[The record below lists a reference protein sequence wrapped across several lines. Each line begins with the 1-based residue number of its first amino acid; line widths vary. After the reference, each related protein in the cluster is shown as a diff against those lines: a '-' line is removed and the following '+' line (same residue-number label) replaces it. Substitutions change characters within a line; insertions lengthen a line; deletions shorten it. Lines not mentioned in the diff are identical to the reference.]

1 MIGRFPVVS
10 YHASL
15 FFLREGQEI
24 FFLIIEHKQVA
35 KLNGSTLQKRMNLL
49 NAEVK
54 LFYHGLVKSLYAQG
68 LGVEQK

>member
-1 MIGRFPVVS
+1 MIGRFPVGS
-10 YHASL
+10 CHASL

-24 FFLIIEHKQVA
+24 FFLVIEHKQVA

-54 LFYHGLVKSLYAQG
+54 LLYHRLVKRLYAQG
-68 LGVEQK
+68 LGVKQE